1 MHNMSF
7 EPAPASPE
15 EFDRII
21 RSMIGTFSKVVVAA
35 GLRAP

>member
-1 MHNMSF
+1 MLAISF
-7 EPAPASPE
+7 EPGPSTPE

-21 RSMIGTFSKVVVAA
+21 RGMIDTFSKVVVAA